1 MDRVYVIAQN
11 AFSFHDLMLWCRRRW
26 TVQTEPSGRLKISD
40 GDRRLYLDVDD
51 GLLDRYEKE
60 VRRSIERAMPSA
72 RCYVVEY
79 EPDDLDFLKQVL
91 VQFVNDPRVFVDTQ
105 SGLILPGTDFVQRL
119 KDDFDWDWREGSA

>member
-11 AFSFHDLMLWCRRRW
+11 AFSFQDLMLWFRRRW
-26 TVQTEPSGRLKISD
+26 TVQTEPSGRLEIAD
-40 GDRRLYLDVDD
+40 GDARVYLDVDD
-51 GLLDRYEKE
+51 GLLERYEPE

-79 EPDDLDFLKQVL
+79 GPDDLDFLKQVL

-105 SGLILPGTDFVQRL
+105 TGVILPGPGFVQKL
-119 KDDFDWDWREGSA
+119 KDDFDWDWRKC